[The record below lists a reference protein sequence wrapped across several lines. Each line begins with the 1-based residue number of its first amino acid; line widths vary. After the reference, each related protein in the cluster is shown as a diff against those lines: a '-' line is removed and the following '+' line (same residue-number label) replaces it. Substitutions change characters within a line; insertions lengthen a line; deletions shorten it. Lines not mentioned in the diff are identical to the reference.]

1 MRQRELVFVIP
12 GDINTPT
19 GGYIYDR
26 KLLEKL
32 KEQGVKVTVLS
43 LSDSFPNPSEED
55 QLQAQEK
62 LSQVSEH
69 TPLIIDGLAL
79 GALDPTTVSSIK
91 SPVIA
96 LVHHPLAFE
105 TGLSSQ
111 ESQRLFDTEFE
122 NLKRVKKI
130 LVPSQFT
137 KNILVEKYKVDRK
150 LITVATPGIEL
161 NPLKPSPAEPPMILS
176 VGIIA
181 YRKGHDVL
189 LRALAKIVDLP
200 WQAVIAG
207 SVRDQEYADQLFTL
221 QSELGLQSR
230 VRFIGHV
237 DSDELAT
244 YYSKAHVFALA
255 TRHEGYGMVFAEAMA
270 NGLPII
276 TCDAGAS
283 AETVGDKAGI
293 FADIDSPDS
302 FAEALS
308 KLLMD
313 DRQRQRMSLAS
324 LARASELGDW
334 NQTAS
339 HFIKALDEIENS

>member
-1 MRQRELVFVIP
+1 M
-12 GDINTPT
+12 
-19 GGYIYDR
+19 
-26 KLLEKL
+26 
-32 KEQGVKVTVLS
+32 
-43 LSDSFPNPSEED
+43 
-55 QLQAQEK
+55 
-62 LSQVSEH
+62 
-69 TPLIIDGLAL
+69 
-79 GALDPTTVSSIK
+79 
-91 SPVIA
+91 
-96 LVHHPLAFE
+96 
-105 TGLSSQ
+105 
-111 ESQRLFDTEFE
+111 
-122 NLKRVKKI
+122 
-130 LVPSQFT
+130 
-137 KNILVEKYKVDRK
+137 DRK

-161 NPLKPSPAEPPMILS
+161 NPLEPSPAEPPLILS
-176 VGIIA
+176 VGIIS

-293 FADIDSPDS
+293 FADINSPDS

-313 DRQRQRMSLAS
+313 DWQRQRMSLAS
-324 LARASELGDW
+324 LARASELRDW

-339 HFIKALDEIENS
+339 HFIKALDEIDNG